1 MQFLQKLHKM
11 LTLGLLFLVVIGWF
25 YLTKLEQQRDTFLS
39 DKEFLDLQLKQL
51 VILTS
56 SLQREKYL
64 KNGEVRTRTRF
75 LPPEGNTTI
84 TVGKDS
90 KVTTKIK
97 TKGLTLRPGIGIA
110 YQGQK
115 LRLLSSNKVFYWGR
129 LGLLINGNRD
139 GLAVGV
145 SRYVDDLIPFWH
157 PKNVELMLSKKV
169 LSFKESSDKLY
180 LGLRISL

>member
-1 MQFLQKLHKM
+1 M

-75 LPPEGNTTI
+75 VPPEGSTT
-84 TVGKDS
+84 VSVDKDN
-90 KVTTKIK
+90 KVTTKVK
-97 TKGLTLRPGIGIA
+97 NKGLTLRPGLGIA

-129 LGLLINGNRD
+129 MGLLINGNRE
-139 GLAVGV
+139 GLSVGV
-145 SRYVDDLIPFWH
+145 SRYVDDLIPYWH
-157 PKNVELMLSKKV
+157 PRNIELFVARKV
-169 LSFKESSDKLY
+169 LTFRDSSDKVY
-180 LGLRISL
+180 LGLRITL